1 MSLFSLILIAI
12 ALAMDSFAVSI
23 STGIALKRVRMRP
36 MVKISF
42 LFGLFQGVMPI
53 IGWSVGYYFEPYI
66 KQFDHWIAFLLL
78 SAIGGKII
86 WETLK
91 KSSDSIA
98 INPYCICTIATLAL
112 ATSIDALAIGISFS
126 LLDDEIFLPSF
137 IIGVVT
143 FIFSLLGLF
152 LGIKL
157 VNICTKRIALVGGI
171 ILIVIGFKILYQHL
185 ATCC

>member
-78 SAIGGKII
+78 SAIGG
-86 WETLK
+86 
-91 KSSDSIA
+91 
-98 INPYCICTIATLAL
+98 
-112 ATSIDALAIGISFS
+112 IS
-126 LLDDEIFLPSF
+126 
-137 IIGVVT
+137 
-143 FIFSLLGLF
+143 
-152 LGIKL
+152 
-157 VNICTKRIALVGGI
+157 
-171 ILIVIGFKILYQHL
+171 
-185 ATCC
+185 